1 MNWWEWVFSGIGALA
16 LGLFID
22 WLRRRSRSSGRE
34 AALTAQGAKV
44 SDSPVASG
52 SGINQSIEHHTH
64 HHYGTLATAPPQEAQ
79 RPAEPVARQRP
90 LPNTV
95 LTGCYVGM
103 VSQIQNGVWSE
114 LVHLQDAFIVQLTNE
129 ARTEG
134 LNVGGLVKA
143 QLIYRDGVREL
154 RRITGCW
161 LNQGADMT
169 EFRVNDTHHLMVGLM
184 LGQQF
189 NTVGKRRVRV
199 ALGADEVPQ
208 DLTPLLLFEQGTVS
222 VQLTHADTGDVL
234 YEGQFQLNTRPPEII
249 RL

>member
-1 MNWWEWVFSGIGALA
+1 MNWWEWVFSGIGVLA
-16 LGLFID
+16 LTLFID

-34 AALTAQGAKV
+34 ATLTAQGARV

-52 SGINQSIEHHTH
+52 SGIKQSVEHHTH
-64 HHYGTLATAPPQEAQ
+64 HHYGTPAATPAQEAQ
-79 RPAEPVARQRP
+79 PPTEPAPRQRP
-90 LPNTV
+90 LPNIAP
-95 LTGCYVGM
+95 TGCYVGM
-103 VSQIQNGVWSE
+103 VSQIDHGVWSE
-114 LVHLQDAFIVQLTNE
+114 SIRHQDAFIVQLTNE
-129 ARTEG
+129 ARRAG
-134 LNVGGLVKA
+134 PNVGGLVKA

-161 LNQGADMT
+161 LDQPADMT
-169 EFRVNDTHHLMVGLM
+169 EFRVNDTHHLTVGLM
-184 LGQQF
+184 LGGQF

-199 ALGADEVPQ
+199 ALGTDEILQ
-208 DLTPLLLFEQGTVS
+208 DLTPLHLFEQGTVS